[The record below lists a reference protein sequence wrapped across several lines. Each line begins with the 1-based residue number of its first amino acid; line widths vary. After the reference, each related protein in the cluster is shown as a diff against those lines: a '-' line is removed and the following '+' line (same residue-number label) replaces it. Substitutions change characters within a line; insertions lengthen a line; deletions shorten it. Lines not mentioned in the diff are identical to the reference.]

1 MVSTVFEM
9 GAIVAAVGYTIYTR
23 RRERER
29 ER

>member
-1 MVSTVFEM
+1 VASTVFEM
-9 GAIVAAVGYTIYTR
+9 GAIVAAVGYILFMR

>member
-9 GAIVAAVGYTIYTR
+9 TAIVAAVGYIMFM
-23 RRERER
+23 RERER